1 MILSCPACHTR
12 YKLPDGSVP
21 PEGRQVRCAKCG
33 NSWYEPGEPAPEVPA
48 APPPPPPSPPP
59 VTEEYLPDDDDAPL
73 PPRRAV
79 ADSIPEA
86 AVEEATAYE
95 PAPPA
100 PEPEIPFVQPPVETP
115 APAYEDQDD
124 GPDVFA
130 HEPPFRPRKRK
141 GRWIVIAILALA
153 ALIAVYAAL
162 RLYGPDSIKQQLGIA
177 TGAGPLRLELP
188 REPERRTL
196 SSGNELFAMSGKV
209 VNPSSDSQHVPDIVA
224 ELRDKQNKAVYRW
237 TITPPKRTIGPKQSM
252 DFDAAEIDV
261 PPGAHKLALSFSN
274 QGIG

>member
-21 PEGRQVRCAKCG
+21 PEGRQVRCAKCA
-33 NSWYEPGEPAPEVPA
+33 NSWYEPGEPAPEIPA
-48 APPPPPPSPPP
+48 VPPPPPPPEP
-59 VTEEYLPDDDDAPL
+59 EDEYLPEDTAPAPAPSVENSL
-73 PPRRAV
+73 PESV
-79 ADSIPEA
+79 
-86 AVEEATAYE
+86 VEEATAYE

-100 PEPEIPFVQPPVETP
+100 IEPDVPFVQPPVEVP
-115 APAYEDQDD
+115 APVYAQDD
-124 GPDVFA
+124 GVDVFA
-130 HEPPFRPRKRK
+130 HQPPFRPRKRK
-141 GRWIVIAILALA
+141 GRWIVIAILLLA
-153 ALIAVYAAL
+153 ALIAAYAGL
-162 RLYGPDSIKQQLGIA
+162 RLYGPDSIKTRLGMA
-177 TGAGPLRLELP
+177 TGVGPLRLELP

-196 SSGNELFAMSGKV
+196 SSGNELFALSGKV

-237 TITPPKRTIGPKQSM
+237 TITPPKRTIGPKESM

-274 QGIG
+274 NGIG